1 MIIPKNKNKLRKLF
15 IELNYLEKT
24 GFKEIRRFFTKTYIK
39 RMIYSSGLLLHSPS
53 KIEKKIAF
61 YCVLADYSQCIDYL
75 LEQLR
80 KRHFEGNGEYPH
92 PAVLTPEERKD
103 LWLATLPEE
112 IRLDLS
118 SVSDDDIP
126 ECLRDKMWD
135 GCGLPAHLNKD
146 Y

>member
-1 MIIPKNKNKLRKLF
+1 MIIPKNKNKRRKLL
-15 IELNYLEKT
+15 IELNYSEKT
-24 GFKEIRRFFTKTYIK
+24 EFKEIRHFFTRTYIK
-39 RMIYSSGLLLHSPS
+39 RMIYSSGLPLHHPS
-53 KIEKKIAF
+53 KIEKKLAF
-61 YCVLADYSQCIDYL
+61 YSALVIYSNCVDSI

-103 LWLATLPEE
+103 LWFATLPEE

-118 SVSDDDIP
+118 SVSDDDIL
-126 ECLRDKMWD
+126 ECLGDKMWE

-146 Y
+146 C